1 MDNITPLVHG
11 IPSRCIVT
19 LDPFQQAHYEN
30 HCVEIHSPEGIH
42 LETISQELQREN
54 QLHQDIQVRDLIALV
69 ESLLMHIDKD
79 VDLPREAVSGLAD
92 LMVRM
97 HLVFERVF
105 K

>member
-30 HCVEIHSPEGIH
+30 HRVEIHSPEGIH

-54 QLHQDIQVRDLIALV
+54 QVHQDIQFRDQIALV
-69 ESLLMHIDKD
+69 ESLLVHIDKD
-79 VDLPREAVSGLAD
+79 VDLSKEAVSGLAD
-92 LMVRM
+92 LMVKM
-97 HLVFERVF
+97 HLVCERVLR
-105 K
+105 